1 MMLEE
6 LPLDMEGIAKTPA
19 INHLFNRN
27 LHSKKLSKQQG
38 QSFHHIVARLVS
50 LIKCINMYC
59 CHILMYKSKIPR
71 HR

>member
-27 LHSKKLSKQQG
+27 LDSKKLSKKQG
-38 QSFHHIVARLVS
+38 QLFHHIVARLVS
-50 LIKCINMYC
+50 LIKCINM
-59 CHILMYKSKIPR
+59 
-71 HR
+71 